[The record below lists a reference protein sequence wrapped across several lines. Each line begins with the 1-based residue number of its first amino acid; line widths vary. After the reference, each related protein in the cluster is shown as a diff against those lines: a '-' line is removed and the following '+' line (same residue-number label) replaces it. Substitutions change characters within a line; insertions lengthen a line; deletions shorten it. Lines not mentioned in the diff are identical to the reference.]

1 MGLTDSEER
10 SSEAERRDILMTDER
25 KTASIEF
32 RATPSA
38 KARWQEA
45 AGGPR
50 KLSAWLTQLADARVA
65 ELADAAASSTA
76 AERREGSTP
85 SPSIESGTPSDAASV
100 GKGEPRAVMSGESS
114 NEGAPAQAGA
124 PLLVEQESSAGQC
137 PRWMHHRSGVYCG
150 TCKKVN

>member
-1 MGLTDSEER
+1 
-10 SSEAERRDILMTDER
+10 MTDER

-76 AERREGSTP
+76 AERREGSIP
-85 SPSIESGTPSDAASV
+85 SPSIESGST
-100 GKGEPRAVMSGESS
+100 GE
-114 NEGAPAQAGA
+114 
-124 PLLVEQESSAGQC
+124 C

>member
-1 MGLTDSEER
+1 
-10 SSEAERRDILMTDER
+10 MTDER

-50 KLSAWLTQLADARVA
+50 KLSAWLTDLANEASRLEVRPNGGDVQL
-65 ELADAAASSTA
+65 
-76 AERREGSTP
+76 
-85 SPSIESGTPSDAASV
+85 SPKV
-100 GKGEPRAVMSGESS
+100 
-114 NEGAPAQAGA
+114 
-124 PLLVEQESSAGQC
+124 VEQEASAGQC

>member
-1 MGLTDSEER
+1 
-10 SSEAERRDILMTDER
+10 MTDER

-50 KLSAWLTQLADARVA
+50 KLSAWLTDLADR
-65 ELADAAASSTA
+65 AAAPGMTDLMI
-76 AERREGSTP
+76 
-85 SPSIESGTPSDAASV
+85 SPEAIDEALVKHGLQDSGL
-100 GKGEPRAVMSGESS
+100 AVV
-114 NEGAPAQAGA
+114 
-124 PLLVEQESSAGQC
+124 VEQEASAGQC